1 MGVGASC
8 DDSGMQARYA
18 RLLVV
23 LGGIVLGFA
32 AYDVQIDNLPATTSL
47 KAAAGVVAAWS
58 FLAAGVAVWSR
69 RPGNLLGPIMVATCF
84 ALLAR
89 QLSYSHDPLVFTMFF
104 ALGELGFAL
113 VAHSALAY
121 PWGHVRDRAERLF
134 LKVTYVTVLAFPIA
148 ILLFHDGQ
156 TPLRYFDPYPRES
169 LISLTGDPGV
179 TSFLED
185 AYAVL
190 AYGLLAVAFIA
201 LVARKLWQ
209 ASPRTRRILAP
220 LLLGAVVAA
229 LWAVYNSVVAFVSPV
244 PEFVSENVLW
254 WQITALIA
262 LPLALFVGLIRSR
275 LAHANIGDLVLR
287 LENVTPAGIR
297 DELATALRDPT
308 LEVFFWL
315 PEQGA
320 FVDVHGLPVELPEDG
335 PTRAVT
341 LLEHDGEPLAAVV
354 HDPILRDEPDL
365 IEVAAAAARLALE
378 NARLQAEV
386 QAQLAKVKESR
397 ARIVAAGDEQ
407 RRRIER
413 DLHDGAQQRLVALAL
428 ELKSAQRRLDGSG
441 DPAVDRLLLDAAE
454 EVQVAVEEL
463 RELAGGIHPGIL
475 TQGGLAVALGALAG
489 KARVPVTVDA
499 PIDRLQPEI
508 EATAYFVA
516 SEALTNVAKHARASS
531 AAITAFCQDGKLVIE
546 VADNG
551 VGGAA
556 ADGGTGLRG
565 LADRVEAQGGR
576 LIVESTPGGG
586 TRIVGEIPCE

>member
-1 MGVGASC
+1 
-8 DDSGMQARYA
+8 
-18 RLLVV
+18 
-23 LGGIVLGFA
+23 
-32 AYDVQIDNLPATTSL
+32 
-47 KAAAGVVAAWS
+47 
-58 FLAAGVAVWSR
+58 
-69 RPGNLLGPIMVATCF
+69 
-84 ALLAR
+84 
-89 QLSYSHDPLVFTMFF
+89 
-104 ALGELGFAL
+104 

-134 LKVTYVTVLAFPIA
+134 LKATYVTVLAFPIA

-169 LISLTGDPGV
+169 LISLTGDPGI
-179 TSFLED
+179 TSLLED
-185 AYAVL
+185 AYAVI
-190 AYGLLAVAFIA
+190 AYGLLAAAFIA

-244 PEFVSENVLW
+244 PEFVSQNVLW

-262 LPLALFVGLIRSR
+262 LPLALFFGLIRSR

-287 LENVTPAGIR
+287 LE
-297 DELATALRDPT
+297 
-308 LEVFFWL
+308 VFFWL
-315 PEQGA
+315 PEQSG

-428 ELKSAQRRLDGSG
+428 ELKSAQRRLDGNG
-441 DPAVDRLLLDAAE
+441 DPAVDRLLSDAAE

-489 KARVPVTVDA
+489 KAPVPVTVDA
-499 PIDRLQPEI
+499 PIDRLPPEI
-508 EATAYFVA
+508 EATAYFVV

-576 LIVESTPGGG
+576 LMVESPPGGG